1 MIGDPLSVQIC
12 LLEGALPELF
22 AQVTQSGRLTTA
34 DRYGILA
41 ALLQA
46 EALTDEEKFAI
57 DRMLFA
63 ISRGRVQIVDEVSAI
78 DSGVNS

>member
-1 MIGDPLSVQIC
+1 MIHPLSPQIC

-22 AQVTQSGRLTTA
+22 DQVTQSGRLTTA

-46 EALTDEEKFAI
+46 EALTDEERFAI

-63 ISRGRVQIVDEVSAI
+63 VSRGRVQVVNEVSSI
-78 DSGVNS
+78 NPEL

>member
-1 MIGDPLSVQIC
+1 MIGYPLSIQIC

-22 AQVTQSGRLTTA
+22 AQATQSGRLTKA

-46 EALTDEEKFAI
+46 ETLTDEEKFAI

-63 ISRGRVQIVDEVSAI
+63 VSRGRVQLVDEVSA
-78 DSGVNS
+78 VNAES